1 MKYKCFREFKVKTLT
16 DGREVIIPPSAELIR
31 LGDFLYYKNLPICV
45 WRSQIAKD
53 NLIWNGDG
61 QADKRLEYESRIL
74 FSSRKKTWTEY
85 NGKDTITRSARFTP
99 TEFEYMTDHFPQ
111 FFTEDGLFNDYFF
124 VGSHISEL
132 KELADYLN

>member
-16 DGREVIIPPSAELIR
+16 DGREITIPPSAELIR
-31 LGDFLYYKNLPICV
+31 LGEFLYYKNLPICV

-74 FSSRKKTWTEY
+74 FSSRKKTWEEI
-85 NGKDTITRSARFTP
+85 GVTRSARFSP
-99 TEFEYMTDHFPQ
+99 EEFEYMTDHFPQ